1 MPVADHH
8 LGQAPLPPD
17 VQAYRQQGGVFNATI
32 FQGRALLRPRF
43 PARLAR
49 AADTTDA
56 WVRGGRRIAA
66 HLAYRPDRSLAA
78 AQARRPPRRPAPGDQ
93 ISSDVPAVGSC
104 LRPVGDLNP
113 VFGTPPEPLFA

>member
-66 HLAYRPDRSLAA
+66 HFGLPARPFTG
-78 AQARRPPRRPAPGDQ
+78 RRPSPSTTSETCTR
-93 ISSDVPAVGSC
+93 
-104 LRPVGDLNP
+104 
-113 VFGTPPEPLFA
+113 